1 MLSWRKKTAKES
13 SNATDKGDVIRKM
26 LEEKRKAVLNASNES
41 PTMLIFLKKIK
52 VEQEEIVRKG
62 GDGHMVDEILRGIKR
77 IEETQRELFEVRCPV
92 WEINQMVLIIKELED
107 GLKLARENAAK
118 KNDRMLIEKCNTGII
133 KLEELF
139 KEIAIRK

>member
-62 GDGHMVDEILRGIKR
+62 GDGHMVDEILGGIKR